1 MPAAF
6 AVSSLHK
13 RFRTRFGRTE
23 SVALDGVNLEVPR
36 GETFGLI
43 GPNGAGKTTFI
54 KCLLGISHPDSGGVE
69 LLGGRPQD
77 PRSRA
82 RVGYLPERLA
92 LPGAWTP
99 HAFLASVTRLK
110 ALRPERSALD
120 ELLQRVGLTEA
131 ANRKIRGF
139 SKGMRQRLGLAA
151 ALVGAPDLLVLDEP
165 TDGVDPLGRVEIRQL
180 LAAELG
186 RGATLFIN
194 SHLLSE
200 TERICTRIGI
210 LSRGQLVRSGPL
222 EALTA
227 VQQRWR
233 VRFADGS
240 PPSAAAL
247 VALGFEP
254 VDAGAWEIAAVDAPA
269 LNRALDGA
277 RAAGVLLVELERAS
291 RDLEDVLTEALAA
304 GAA

>member
-1 MPAAF
+1 
-6 AVSSLHK
+6 
-13 RFRTRFGRTE
+13 
-23 SVALDGVNLEVPR
+23 
-36 GETFGLI
+36 
-43 GPNGAGKTTFI
+43 
-54 KCLLGISHPDSGGVE
+54 
-69 LLGGRPQD
+69 
-77 PRSRA
+77 
-82 RVGYLPERLA
+82 
-92 LPGAWTP
+92 
-99 HAFLASVTRLK
+99 VTRLK
-110 ALRPERSALD
+110 GLRPDRTVLD
-120 ELLQRVGLTEA
+120 GLLQRVGLADA
-131 ANRKIRGF
+131 ADRKIRGL

-151 ALVGAPDLLVLDEP
+151 ALVGAPELLVLDEP

-180 LAAELG
+180 LAAELA

-210 LSRGQLVRSGPL
+210 LSRGRLVRSGPL
-222 EALTA
+222 DALTA

-233 VRFADGS
+233 VRFALG
-240 PPSAAAL
+240 PPLPTEAL

-254 VDAGAWEIAAVDAPA
+254 VEGGAWEIAASDVPA

-277 RAAGVLLVELERAS
+277 RAAGALLLELERAS

>member
-1 MPAAF
+1 MEA
-6 AVSSLHK
+6 
-13 RFRTRFGRTE
+13 
-23 SVALDGVNLEVPR
+23 
-36 GETFGLI
+36 
-43 GPNGAGKTTFI
+43 
-54 KCLLGISHPDSGGVE
+54 LLG
-69 LLGGRPQD
+69 
-77 PRSRA
+77 
-82 RVGYLPERLA
+82 
-92 LPGAWTP
+92 
-99 HAFLASVTRLK
+99 
-110 ALRPERSALD
+110 
-120 ELLQRVGLTEA
+120 RVGLAEA
-131 ANRKIRGF
+131 ADRRIRGF

-180 LAAELG
+180 LAAELA

-210 LSRGQLVRSGPL
+210 LSRGRLVRSGPL

-233 VRFADGS
+233 VRFDAGLAGPRGGAGHARLRALRGGRVGDRRRRRVHAQPG
-240 PPSAAAL
+240 ARRRARGAGALL
-247 VALGFEP
+247 VALEP
-254 VDAGAWEIAAVDAPA
+254 
-269 LNRALDGA
+269 
-277 RAAGVLLVELERAS
+277 AS

>member
-6 AVSSLHK
+6 AVTSLHK
-13 RFRTRFGRTE
+13 RFRTRFGRSE
-23 SVALDGVNLEVPR
+23 SVALDGLDLEVPQ
-36 GETFGLI
+36 GEAFGLI

-54 KCLLGISHPDSGGVE
+54 KCLLGIAHPDSGRVE
-69 LLGGRPQD
+69 LLGGKPED

-82 RVGYLPERLA
+82 RVGYLPERLT

-99 HAFLASVTRLK
+99 RALLASVARLK
-110 ALRPERSALD
+110 GLHPGRAGLD
-120 ELLQRVGLTEA
+120 GLLQRVGLAEA
-131 ANRKIRGF
+131 GDRRIRGF

-180 LAAELG
+180 LAAELA

-200 TERICTRIGI
+200 TERICSRIGI
-210 LSRGQLVRSGPL
+210 LSHGRLVRSGPL
-222 EALTA
+222 EALTS

-233 VRFADGS
+233 VRFAPD
-240 PPSAAAL
+240 PPTEAL

-254 VDAGAWEIAAVDAPA
+254 VEKGAWELAAGDAAV
-269 LNRALDGA
+269 LNQALDGA
-277 RAAGVLLVELERAS
+277 RHAGALLVELERAS
-291 RDLEDVLTEALAA
+291 RDLEDVLSEALAA

>member
-6 AVSSLHK
+6 AVTSLHK

-23 SVALDGVNLEVPR
+23 SVALDGVDLEVPR
-36 GETFGLI
+36 GEAFGLI

-54 KCLLGISHPDSGGVE
+54 KCLLGISHPDSGSVE
-69 LLGGRPQD
+69 LLGGRPED

-82 RVGYLPERLA
+82 RIGYLPERLT

-99 HAFLASVTRLK
+99 RAFLASVTRLK
-110 ALRPERSALD
+110 GLRPQRSTLD
-120 ELLQRVGLTEA
+120 GLLQRVGLADAGE
-131 ANRKIRGF
+131 RRIRGF

-151 ALVGAPDLLVLDEP
+151 ALVGAPELLVLDEP

-180 LAAELG
+180 LTTELS

-210 LSRGQLVRSGPL
+210 LSRGRLVRSGPL
-222 EALTA
+222 EVLTA

-233 VRFADGS
+233 VRFADGQ
-240 PPSAAAL
+240 PPPDAL
-247 VALGFEP
+247 LPLGFEP
-254 VDAGAWEIAAVDAPA
+254 AEDGAWEIAAPDAPA
-269 LNRALDGA
+269 LNHALDGA
-277 RAAGVLLVELERAS
+277 RAAGALLVELERAS

-304 GAA
+304 GGT

>member
-6 AVSSLHK
+6 AVTSLHK

-23 SVALDGVNLEVPR
+23 SVALDGVDLEVPR
-36 GETFGLI
+36 GEAFGLI

-54 KCLLGISHPDSGGVE
+54 KCLLGISHPDSGQVE

-82 RVGYLPERLA
+82 RVGYLPERLT

-99 HAFLASVTRLK
+99 IAFLASVTRLK
-110 ALRPERSALD
+110 HLRPERSAL
-120 ELLQRVGLTEA
+120 EGLLQRVGLADA

-151 ALVGAPDLLVLDEP
+151 ALVGMPDLLVLDEP

-180 LAAELG
+180 LAAELA

-210 LSRGQLVRSGPL
+210 LSRGKLVRSGPL
-222 EALTA
+222 AALTA

-233 VRFADGS
+233 VRFATGS
-240 PPSAAAL
+240 TPAPDAL
-247 VALGFEP
+247 LALGFEP
-254 VDAGAWEIAAVDAPA
+254 AGGGVWEIAAADAPA
-269 LNRALDGA
+269 LNHALDGA
-277 RAAGVLLVELERAS
+277 RAAGGLLVELERAS
-291 RDLEDVLTEALAA
+291 RDLEDVLTEALGA
-304 GAA
+304 GT